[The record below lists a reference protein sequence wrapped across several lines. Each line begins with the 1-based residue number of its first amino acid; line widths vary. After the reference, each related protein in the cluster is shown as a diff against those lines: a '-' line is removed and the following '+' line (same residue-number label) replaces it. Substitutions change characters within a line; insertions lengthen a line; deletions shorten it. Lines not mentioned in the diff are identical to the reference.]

1 MGLLV
6 GTGPVLLPAFLE
18 ALAAG
23 EKGKEWARRF
33 TAVWLSRSHLDAE
46 GNQEVHAELCL
57 SSHVS
62 PQRALQL
69 GSAEKSALQSCYNS
83 YWLLTSHCA
92 HKRRRCLPSFL
103 SECKSFRHL
112 MRYTMLGDIM
122 GKKGRESGK
131 QRCVLESCQPIVWDS
146 VTRLGWGPQAEQEA
160 PRPIT
165 PSAWLP
171 MVRTGEEKPVIQYS
185 SSTFNSTSKLS
196 HANWS
201 KGS

>member
-33 TAVWLSRSHLDAE
+33 TAVWLSRSHLDTE

-103 SECKSFRHL
+103 SECKFFRHL

-160 PRPIT
+160 PLPPPL
-165 PSAWLP
+165 PSLP
-171 MVRTGEEKPVIQYS
+171 QLGYLWFALGKKS
-185 SSTFNSTSKLS
+185 L
-196 HANWS
+196 
-201 KGS
+201 